1 MPLAH
6 ALRVR
11 ILAIDPGQRTG
22 WAVYGPDGLETY
34 GSFTI
39 PGPKRLDR
47 WVQWERQF
55 EDVRGLY
62 GAGSIGVVAAELV
75 QTLAQFSSYASAAMH
90 ANVHSRLQTCCDASM
105 CIYAPVAVGTW
116 KKAVG
121 SKGRDTAGHKNYVA
135 AVNERLGL
143 SLRHEDHDA
152 AAAIGVGYW
161 AAKEFGTC

>member
-1 MPLAH
+1 M
-6 ALRVR
+6 R

-22 WAVYGPDGLETY
+22 WAVFGAGALESYGT
-34 GSFTI
+34 FKI
-39 PGPKRLDR
+39 PGPERLDR

-55 EDVRGLY
+55 VDIRATY
-62 GAGSIGVVAAELV
+62 GAGCIGVVAAELV
-75 QTLAQFSSYASAAMH
+75 QTLRQFSSYASAAMH
-90 ANVHSRLQTCCDASM
+90 ANVHSRLQTYCDASM

-121 SKGRDTAGHKNYVA
+121 SKGRDTAEHKNYVA
-135 AVNERLGL
+135 AVNEKLGL

-161 AAKEFGTC
+161 ARKEFGQC